1 MPRWVRVLVAI
12 AIGAPLVASSPGPAV
27 ACDCVRVDPHRIV
40 KQADAIIAGHV
51 LSVVTFDPART
62 MSSIGVDGVYKGRV
76 GATVTVR
83 SDIGPA
89 GGSDCTVLYPVGSQ
103 VDPLVLVRQPDQT
116 YVIDICA
123 MPIAPQVSKLL
134 GSARPPPADGPPA
147 APIPTKAPAPVP
159 AVAAAAPQQRVS
171 WPAVGVGALLALALI
186 TFAVLRSARGAA
198 AERVGTDADGEDP
211 SHADDPP
218 PGDASG

>member
-27 ACDCVRVDPHRIV
+27 ACDCARVDPHRIV

-51 LSVVTFDPART
+51 LDVVTFDPTRT
-62 MSSIGVDGVYKGRV
+62 MSSIGVDGVYEGRV

-89 GGSDCTVLYPVGSQ
+89 GGSDCTVLYPVGSKI
-103 VDPLVLVRQPDQT
+103 DPLVLLRQPDQT

-123 MPIAPQVSKLL
+123 MPMAGQVSKLL
-134 GSARPPPADGPPA
+134 GTARPPPVDGPPA
-147 APIPTKAPAPVP
+147 VPLPTSAAPAPV
-159 AVAAAAPQQRVS
+159 VAAAAPQQRQVS

-198 AERVGTDADGEDP
+198 AERVGIDADGDEP
-211 SHADDPP
+211 PLADDPP
-218 PGDASG
+218 TDDASG

>member
-27 ACDCVRVDPHRIV
+27 ACDCARVDPHRIV
-40 KQADAIIAGHV
+40 KQADAIVAGHV
-51 LSVVTFDPART
+51 LDVVTFDPTRT
-62 MSSIGVDGVYKGRV
+62 MSSIGVDGVYEGRV

-103 VDPLVLVRQPDQT
+103 IDPLVLLRQPDQT
-116 YVIDICA
+116 YLIDICA
-123 MPIAPQVSKLL
+123 MPMAGQVSKLL
-134 GSARPPPADGPPA
+134 GTARPPPADGPPA
-147 APIPTKAPAPVP
+147 APLPTKAAPAPV
-159 AVAAAAPQQRVS
+159 VAAETAQQRVS
-171 WPAVGVGALLALALI
+171 WPAVGAGALLALALI

-198 AERVGTDADGEDP
+198 AERVGVEADEEASD
-211 SHADDPP
+211 ADDPP
-218 PGDASG
+218 TEDPSG

>member
-27 ACDCVRVDPHRIV
+27 ACDCARVDPHRIV

-51 LSVVTFDPART
+51 VDVVTYDPTRT
-62 MSSIGVDGVYKGRV
+62 MSSIEVDGVYVGRV

-103 VDPLVLVRQPDQT
+103 IDPLVLLRQPDQT
-116 YVIDICA
+116 YVVDICA
-123 MPIAPQVSKLL
+123 MPIAGQVSKLL
-134 GSARPPPADGPPA
+134 GTARPPPSDGPPA
-147 APIPTKAPAPVP
+147 PPIATSAAAAPV
-159 AVAAAAPQQRVS
+159 VAAAAPERVS
-171 WPAVGVGALLALALI
+171 WPAVGAGALLALALI
-186 TFAVLRSARGAA
+186 AFAVLRSTRGAA
-198 AERVGTDADGEDP
+198 AEGVGSDADGEEP
-211 SHADDPP
+211 SHEDDPP
-218 PGDASG
+218 PGDPSG

>member
-27 ACDCVRVDPHRIV
+27 ACDCARVDPHRIV
-40 KQADAIIAGHV
+40 KRADAIIAGHV
-51 LSVVTFDPART
+51 LNVVTFDPTRT
-62 MSSIGVDGVYKGRV
+62 MSSIRVDGVYAGHV

-103 VDPLVLVRQPDQT
+103 IDPLVLLRQPDQT
-116 YVIDICA
+116 YVVDVCA
-123 MPIAPQVSKLL
+123 MPMAGQVSKLL
-134 GSARPPPADGPPA
+134 GTARPPPVDGPPA
-147 APIPTKAPAPVP
+147 TPLPTSAAPAPV
-159 AVAAAAPQQRVS
+159 VAAAAPERVS

-198 AERVGTDADGEDP
+198 AERVGIDAEGEDP
-211 SHADDPP
+211 SHVDDPP
-218 PGDASG
+218 PGDPSG